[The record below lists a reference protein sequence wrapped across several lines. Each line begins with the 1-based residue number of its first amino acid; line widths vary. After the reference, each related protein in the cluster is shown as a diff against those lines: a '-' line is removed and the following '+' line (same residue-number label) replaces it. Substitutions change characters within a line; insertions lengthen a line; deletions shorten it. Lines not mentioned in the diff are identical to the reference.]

1 MEDKQDKNIMAM
13 NVTSKNKYDQ
23 GSFSQLPLQTS
34 HLIKEEED
42 LTITE
47 AEAINKLKKK
57 KNETYKAFCI
67 LDVYK
72 CPMARCDRQESH
84 SSTQPNS

>member
-13 NVTSKNKYDQ
+13 NVTSKNKYNQ
-23 GSFSQLPLQTS
+23 GSFTQLPLQTS

-47 AEAINKLKKK
+47 AEAIKKYK
-57 KNETYKAFCI
+57 KNNERYKAFCI
-67 LDVYK
+67 LDVYG

>member
-47 AEAINKLKKK
+47 AEAINKLKK
-57 KNETYKAFCI
+57 
-67 LDVYK
+67 
-72 CPMARCDRQESH
+72 
-84 SSTQPNS
+84 